1 MIAKHIHLFYS
12 SEEHMLRNQ
21 DGGIFIGRSERL
33 GIPFMFR
40 QDLLLNPHIFIV
52 GVTGS
57 GKSYMM
63 KSLILKS
70 IAISSTRVLIIDF
83 TGEYSEV
90 LFLSASSTDP
100 ADFMLGKEKI
110 AYYNLSTLS
119 EASKIER
126 AEFIL
131 SRIIEGTRKRS
142 TTASD
147 NVLIFFDEAW
157 KLLLKNDM
165 LNILV
170 REGRKYR
177 VGVVIASQLIEDI
190 ESSILSNIAS
200 IFVFRT
206 QNKKSLELLAKNYH
220 LGEMEIAKIQ
230 ELRQGSCM
238 VIQIYKDKSMSS
250 FFIDRVSGIGIA
262 KMFNLLVGEDL
273 IEVSETQIKRA
284 FSKVGLDYAK
294 FIGNLS
300 NEIKVDELMQ
310 LLTENRL
317 SDKEIIFFLRELG
330 IDDDKI
336 AEAFAIKLSGTHA
349 RR

>member
-1 MIAKHIHLFYS
+1 
-12 SEEHMLRNQ
+12 MLRNQ

-52 GVTGS
+52 GATGS

-70 IAISSTRVLIIDF
+70 IAVSSTRVLIIDF

-90 LFLSASSTDP
+90 AFFSATSSDP

-110 AYYNLSTLS
+110 AYYNLSALS

-165 LNILV
+165 LDVLV
-170 REGRKYR
+170 REGRKYK

-190 ESSILSNIAS
+190 EGSILSNIAS

-220 LGEMEIAKIQ
+220 LGEREIAKIQ
-230 ELRQGSCM
+230 ELKQGSCM

-250 FFIDRVSGIGIA
+250 FFIDRVSGVEIA
-262 KMFNLLVGEDL
+262 KMFNLLVGDDL

-284 FSKVGLDYAK
+284 FSKVGLDYSK

-300 NEIKVDELMQ
+300 NELKIDELMQ
-310 LLTENRL
+310 LLAENGL
-317 SDKEIIFFLRELG
+317 GDKDILFFFRELG
-330 IDDDKI
+330 IDDDII
-336 AEAFAIKLSGTHA
+336 AEAFAIKLSGAHV
-349 RR
+349 

>member
-21 DGGIFIGRSERL
+21 DGGIFIGRSEKL

-70 IAISSTRVLIIDF
+70 IAVSSTRVLIIDF
-83 TGEYSEV
+83 TGEYSDV
-90 LFLSASSTDP
+90 VFLSASSTDP

-110 AYYNLSTLS
+110 AYYNLSALS

-190 ESSILSNIAS
+190 EGSILSNIAS

-206 QNKKSLELLAKNYH
+206 QNKKSLELLAKNYY
-220 LGEMEIAKIQ
+220 LGEIEIAKIQ

-250 FFIDRVSGIGIA
+250 FFIDRVSGVGIA

-273 IEVSETQIKRA
+273 IEVSETQIRRA

-300 NEIKVDELMQ
+300 NELKIDELMQ
-310 LLTENRL
+310 LLAENGL

>member
-1 MIAKHIHLFYS
+1 
-12 SEEHMLRNQ
+12 MLRNQ
-21 DGGIFIGRSERL
+21 DDGIFIGRSERL

-40 QDLLLNPHIFIV
+40 QDSLLNPHIFIV
-52 GVTGS
+52 GATGS

-63 KSLILKS
+63 RSLILKS

-83 TGEYSEV
+83 TGEYSDM
-90 LFLSASSTDP
+90 LFFSASSPDP
-100 ADFMLGKEKI
+100 ADFMLGKEKV
-110 AYYNLSTLS
+110 AYYNLSALS

-131 SRIIEGTRKRS
+131 SRIIEGTRKRG
-142 TTASD
+142 TAASD
-147 NVLIFFDEAW
+147 NILIFFDEAW

-165 LNILV
+165 LNMLV
-170 REGRKYR
+170 REGRKYG

-190 ESSILSNIAS
+190 EGSILSNIAS

-220 LGEMEIAKIQ
+220 LGEREIAKIQ
-230 ELRQGSCM
+230 ELKQGSCM

-250 FFIDRVSGIGIA
+250 FFIDRVSGVEIA
-262 KMFNLLVGEDL
+262 KMFNLLVGDDL

-284 FSKVGLDYAK
+284 FSKVGLDYSK

-300 NEIKVDELMQ
+300 NELKIDELMQ
-310 LLTENRL
+310 LLAEKGL
-317 SDKEIIFFLRELG
+317 GDKDILFFLRELG
-330 IDDDKI
+330 IDDDII
-336 AEAFAIKLSGTHA
+336 AEAFAIKLSGAHV
-349 RR
+349 